1 MIKTLL
7 PLVLGA
13 LVLASLSAAGAADQD
28 PLIAA
33 PDAYQLEFENAWV
46 KVVRVRYAPRTVVAP
61 HFHTEQAS
69 AYVYLND
76 GGPILFKHEGLP
88 YAAVTRP
95 ATKAGSF
102 RVYKGL
108 KEVHSV
114 ENPTEALSDFL
125 RVEFKTEPID
135 EVTLRGKFFR
145 DAPTPSATQERVQ
158 FENAQIRISRVIV
171 ASDGRLEVR
180 ASAEAPTLLVYLTQA
195 GYEPSSPVAAEST
208 HFEAGDT
215 EWLDVGAVATLRGA
229 AAAAAEVLRFDF
241 KTHPAANTGGQ

>member
-1 MIKTLL
+1 MIKTFL
-7 PLVLGA
+7 PLALGA
-13 LVLASLSAAGAADQD
+13 VAWASLSASGAADQD

-46 KVVRVRYAPRTVVAP
+46 KVVRVRYAPKTVVAP

-95 ATKAGSF
+95 TTTAGSF

-114 ENPTEALSDFL
+114 ENPTETLSDFL

-135 EVTLRGKFFR
+135 EGTLRGKFFR
-145 DAPTPSATQERVQ
+145 DGTIPVATQERVQ
-158 FENAQIRISRVIV
+158 FENAQIRISRVTV
-171 ASDGRLEVR
+171 ASGGRLEVR

-195 GYEPSSPVAAEST
+195 GGEPSLLAEST
-208 HFEAGDT
+208 GLEVGDT
-215 EWLDVGAVATLRGA
+215 EWLDVSGVATLRGA
-229 AAAAAEVLRFDF
+229 ATAAAEVLRFDF
-241 KTHPAANTGGQ
+241 KTRPAAKTGK